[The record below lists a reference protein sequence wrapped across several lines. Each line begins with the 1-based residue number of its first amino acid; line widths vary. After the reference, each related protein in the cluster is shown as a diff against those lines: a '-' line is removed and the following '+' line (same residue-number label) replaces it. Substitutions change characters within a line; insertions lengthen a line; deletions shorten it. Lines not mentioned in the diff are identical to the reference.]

1 MAENR
6 GELLFEAKNLTKHFG
21 PTVALNGVDFKV
33 YRGQITGLIGENGS
47 GKSTI
52 TSIAAGMQPATS
64 GEMFFKGKPHKPAT
78 MIEGAECGIGMIVQ
92 EQGTVSGITVAENI
106 FAGEEKKFRDGPF
119 ISKRKMNKE
128 AKKALDDI
136 GFEGVDPSAYIDTLD
151 MQDRKLVEIAK
162 VMYNQPEML
171 VVDETTTALSQ
182 KGRDIIYGLM
192 NKMKAANKAVVFIS
206 HDLQELIDTCDT
218 LTVLRDGNL
227 ITTLDRDQMD
237 EATIKKYMVGRE
249 MKGDYYRGDY
259 GTPIDPEIVLE
270 VDNVT
275 SGTGMLMNFSM
286 QVHKGEILGIGGL
299 SHCGMHELGRVLF
312 GEEKLLTGSVTH
324 KASGA
329 KITSPQVAMKYGF
342 GYVSKNRDAESLVLT
357 ASIKDNLISA
367 SYDKIAPKT
376 VMTPAAVK
384 SFVNTQI
391 DSLTI
396 KCASP
401 VQDVQY
407 LSGGNKQ
414 KVVFGK
420 WIGRNCDILILDCP
434 TRGVDIGV
442 KAAMY
447 QLIDQMRKDGK
458 TIIMISE
465 ELPEL
470 IGMSDRLVILKD
482 GSFAGEFMRSEQLDE
497 NHIIEVMI

>member
-1 MAENR
+1 MAQER
-6 GELLFEAKNLTKHFG
+6 ELLFEAKNLTKHFG

-33 YRGQITGLIGENGS
+33 YRGEITGLIGENGS

-64 GEMFFKGKPHKPAT
+64 GEMFFKGQPHKPST

-106 FAGEEKKFRDGPF
+106 FAGEEKKFRNGPF
-119 ISKRKMNKE
+119 ISKARMNKE

-136 GFEGVDPSAYIDTLD
+136 GFTDVDPSAYIDTLD

-192 NKMKAANKAVVFIS
+192 KKMKEANKAVVFIS

-218 LTVLRDGNL
+218 LTVLRDGDL

-237 EATIKKYMVGRE
+237 ENTIKKYMVGRE
-249 MKGDYYRGDY
+249 MKGDYYRADY
-259 GTPIDPEIVLE
+259 GTPIDDEIVLE

-275 SGTGMLMNFSM
+275 SGSGLLMNFSM
-286 QVHKGEILGIGGL
+286 KVHKGEILGIGGL
-299 SHCGMHELGRVLF
+299 SHCGMHELGKVLF
-312 GEEKLLTGSVTH
+312 GDEKLLTGSVTH
-324 KASGA
+324 VASGD
-329 KITSPQVAMKYGF
+329 KITSPMVAMKHGF

-357 ASIKDNLISA
+357 ATIKDNLISA
-367 SYDKIAPKT
+367 SYDKIANGL
-376 VMTPAAVK
+376 VMTPGNVK
-384 SFVNTQI
+384 KFVDEQVE
-391 DSLTI
+391 SLTI
-396 KCASP
+396 KCAS
-401 VQDVQY
+401 VNQDVQY

-442 KAAMY
+442 KASMY
-447 QLIDQMRKDGK
+447 QLIHQMKKEGK

-470 IGMSDRLVILKD
+470 IGMSDRLLILKD
-482 GSFAGEFMRSEQLDE
+482 GAAAGEFLRSEDLKDTE
-497 NHIIEVMI
+497 IIEVMI